1 MEAANRISWS
11 FVIVFCSRHHT
22 SPSSEKNMPSN
33 NEVTFQKFRMRG
45 ALLFFSSSPSVATH
59 KACCSRIRFTAN
71 VVRRQTTMMTN
82 VKSLQGRLMPWRV
95 YQSKQSSLRQRW
107 TKKNKDEGSK
117 QTSRFA
123 INDSRKNSLRKFSF
137 LSSSFYATVEII
149 FSCQSHQSL

>member
-33 NEVTFQKFRMRG
+33 IEVTFQKFRMRG

-59 KACCSRIRFTAN
+59 KACCSRIRLTAN

-82 VKSLQGRLMPWRV
+82 VKSLQGRLKPWRV
-95 YQSKQSSLRQRW
+95 YQKQTKLVA

-137 LSSSFYATVEII
+137 LTSSFYATVEII
-149 FSCQSHQSL
+149 FHVKTISRYR